1 MRKHTRRR
9 LLASGVAVL
18 FLSTGCGLKSGA
30 VDSLSANGNAGGTG
44 GGGTGNA
51 AAGPGGA
58 AGSTGSGSSAGGTA
72 GGSAGS
78 LTGTGGS
85 GTGPN
90 GTGGNSTGTGSGGSG
105 GGGARG
111 GPCGVPTGGNT
122 TGITASTINIGLHAP
137 LTGTGLPFPN
147 TSFRIGAQKFWD
159 QPGHTVCGRRVHVD
173 FQDDTYKPDQAN
185 VVCKEMTAHDFLVI
199 GGAGTDQIQACATN
213 PTIQRTGTPYLSAGV
228 TSNGLTNLK
237 NYFALSLT
245 YAQQGELVVRNAKA
259 NGFANPAP
267 AHGGKKKQWAIITGN
282 SGNFNDAT
290 AGISAALSAAGISYE
305 VQRINQN
312 GNYQSEA
319 DARGR
324 QLAADGYKTIFVDA
338 APGYFIFLAG
348 GYYKQAGIPNVNWT
362 GPGVTF
368 TEMTVSQVI
377 CGNTGRLIDK
387 HAWFLS
393 PAPAYDRVTPDFVR
407 AYGGQY
413 DDIEW
418 GLWGLSAAL
427 WELLKN
433 ASDNLTRENFI
444 SRTLQ
449 ATVPGSAY
457 PPLVYGGKTHFG
469 GTGAWSQLINC
480 RRAESNQNGKPGS
493 WDTVGSTYMRR

>member
-1 MRKHTRRR
+1 MTPMSPRRA
-9 LLASGVAVL
+9 LAAGVAVL
-18 FLSTGCGLKSGA
+18 LLAAGCGLKTGA
-30 VDSLSANGNAGGTG
+30 TDSLAVSGTVGGNGAANGAGAGGVGGTSGNNGAGGVTSGPGGSVG
-44 GGGTGNA
+44 GGGVG
-51 AAGPGGA
+51 
-58 AGSTGSGSSAGGTA
+58 GSGS
-72 GGSAGS
+72 GS
-78 LTGTGGS
+78 
-85 GTGPN
+85 N
-90 GTGGNSTGTGSGGSG
+90 GSGGNNNPG
-105 GGGARG
+105 GGNNLPG
-111 GPCGVPTGGNT
+111 GCAVPSGGNT
-122 TGITASTINIGLHAP
+122 TGITSSTINIGLHAP

-159 QPGHTVCGRRVHVD
+159 QPGHTVCGRKVHVD

-185 VVCKEMTAHDFLVI
+185 VVCKEMTSHDFLVI

-245 YAQQGELVVRNAKA
+245 YAQQGDLVVRNAKDH
-259 NGFANPAP
+259 GFLNPKA
-267 AHGGKKKQWAIITGN
+267 AKTGKKWAIITGN
-282 SGNFNDAT
+282 SGNFDDAT
-290 AGISAALSAAGISYE
+290 AGITAALDAANITYD

-348 GYYKQAGIPNVNWT
+348 GYYKQSGLPSVNWT

-368 TEMTVSQVI
+368 TEMTVAQVI
-377 CGNTGRLIDK
+377 CGNTGRLIDR

-393 PAPAYDRVTPDFVR
+393 PAPGYDRVTSDFVK
-407 AYGGQY
+407 AYGGKY

-418 GLWGLSAAL
+418 GLWGLSAIL
-427 WELLKN
+427 WDLLKN
-433 ASDNLTRENFI
+433 ASGNLTRENFI

-449 ATVPGSAY
+449 ATVPGSVY

-480 RRAESNQNGKPGS
+480 RKAESNQNGKPGS
-493 WDTVGSTYMRR
+493 WDTVGSTYLKR